1 MNASRWLVL
10 YFLTLLADLILIS
23 LNMDGFRF
31 ATKPLLVPL
40 LAVYFLSA
48 DSMMPGKQRA
58 WMYGALVFCLLGDVL
73 LMFDHLF
80 LSGLGCFLVGH
91 VFYIIF
97 FLTIRYSNPPV
108 PHCKYLWVF
117 LNAAA
122 VIGYILFLAPY
133 LGTMVIPVII
143 YSLVIS
149 IMLQSVIHAFH
160 FRYQRMAWYCV
171 IGALLFVVSDSLIA
185 LGRFYHPLPGG
196 GQLVML
202 TYGLAQ
208 AGLVYGAV
216 QYYRR

>member
-23 LNMDGFRF
+23 LNMDSFRF

-58 WMYGALVFCLLGDVL
+58 WMYGALLFCLLGDVL

-91 VFYIIF
+91 IFYIIF

-108 PHCKYLWVF
+108 PYCKYGWVF

-122 VIGYILFLAPY
+122 VIGYILFLVPY

-171 IGALLFVVSDSLIA
+171 MGALLFVLSDSLIA

>member
-1 MNASRWLVL
+1 MNASRWLAL
-10 YFLTLLADLILIS
+10 YFVTLFADLVLIS
-23 LNMDGFRF
+23 LDMDSLRF

-40 LAVYFLSA
+40 LAVYFLTA
-48 DSMMPGKQRA
+48 GATVPARQKA
-58 WMYGALVFCLLGDVL
+58 WMYSAMLFCLLGDVL

-80 LSGLGCFLVGH
+80 LPGLGCFLAGH
-91 VFYIIF
+91 VFYIFF

-108 PHCKYLWVF
+108 PLCKYHWVF

-122 VIGYILFLAPY
+122 VIGYVLFLMPY
-133 LGTMVIPVII
+133 LGSMVIPVII

-160 FRYQRMAWYCV
+160 YRYQRMAWYCLG
-171 IGALLFVVSDSLIA
+171 GAMLFVLSDSLIA
-185 LGRFYHPLPGG
+185 LGRFYHPLPAG

>member
-1 MNASRWLVL
+1 MNKSGWLAL
-10 YFLTLLADLILIS
+10 YFLTLFADLVLIS
-23 LNMDGFRF
+23 LNMDSLRF

-40 LAVYFLSA
+40 LAVYFLTA
-48 DSMMPGKQRA
+48 GEAMPAKQKA
-58 WMYGALVFCLLGDVL
+58 WMYGAMLSCLLGDVL

-91 VFYIIF
+91 IFYIIF

-108 PHCKYLWVF
+108 PFCKYHWVF

-122 VIGYILFLAPY
+122 VIGYILFLIPY
-133 LGTMVIPVII
+133 LGNMLIPVII

-160 FRYQRMAWYCV
+160 FRYQRMAWYCLA
-171 IGALLFVVSDSLIA
+171 GAVLFVLSDSLIA
-185 LGRFYHPLPGG
+185 LNRFYHPLPAG